1 MGSGLKRAHLAAAKS
16 RGKPGQRYMFTVDWR
31 IEGTYEVA
39 AESAEHAQA
48 LFDERWDTPNGI
60 MPTRDGEVSN
70 DKPEYKVED

>member
-39 AESAEHAQA
+39 AENAEHAQE
-48 LFDERWDTPNGI
+48 LFDKDWGHPSGI
-60 MPTRDGEVSN
+60 MPMRDGEVSN
-70 DKPEYKVED
+70 DTPEYKVED